1 MFSSPHHHQTDN
13 QQQHGQQPAG
23 AQPAEAGGG
32 GGAEPGL
39 AAGPGRLLRVPPA
52 LVPAPGAPARH
63 LAHHRQVGAGGPLQ
77 SLI

>member
-1 MFSSPHHHQTDN
+1 MFSSTHHHQTN
-13 QQQHGQQPAG
+13 NQHGQQPAG
-23 AQPAEAGGG
+23 AQPAEGGG

-52 LVPAPGAPARH
+52 PVPAPGAAARH
-63 LAHHRQVGAGGPLQ
+63 LARYSQVGAGVLSQ

>member
-1 MFSSPHHHQTDN
+1 MFSLSHHHQTGN
-13 QQQHGQQPAG
+13 QHGQQPAG

-32 GGAEPGL
+32 GGAEPCL

-63 LAHHRQVGAGGPLQ
+63 LARYSQVGAGVLSQ